1 MITSARIGAQRTL
14 GGPDWITSLHAPAM
28 RSLAQAGSLQLGL
41 FDETSLATISHPDY
55 PGERLIA
62 CRNPALAQER
72 TRKRNEL
79 IEATR
84 SALASLS
91 ASVAAKGNLDVTTI
105 ARRVQRVINGYKV
118 AKQFVTEIS
127 EGRFG
132 FHLDGA
138 SVRGNGGPG
147 RDLCHPHLG
156 RGVLP
161 ERGPGGRGLQGPGGG
176 REGLPQLGSHRP
188 RAAPGLPLDRRRGA
202 RPRLCLHVGR
212 LSQLA
217 PAKGAGAP
225 HLHRRGDPQP

>member
-1 MITSARIGAQRTL
+1 MITSARIEAPRTL

-138 SVRGNGGPG
+138 SVREKAALDGIYVIRTSVAESSLSEAQVVEAYKGLAAVE
-147 RDLCHPHLG
+147 RDFRNLEAIDLEPRPVYHWTEE
-156 RGVLP
+156 GV
-161 ERGPGGRGLQGPGGG
+161 
-176 REGLPQLGSHRP
+176 H
-188 RAAPGLPLDRRRGA
+188 A
-202 RPRLCLHVGR
+202 HVFVCM
-212 LSQLA
+212 
-217 PAKGAGAP
+217 
-225 HLHRRGDPQP
+225 